1 MGLPRC
7 LSSPAVTAL
16 INACAIFFL
25 VVNVIRDQYSYHD
38 RLVSDYA
45 RTNVPDD
52 YDRPRLRGGRG
63 EEGGGIID
71 VHENGI
77 VDQERAKDDDVSA
90 RSSSAMIGPF
100 VPRGRA
106 VALPSIR
113 VSEDEEKDIER
124 SIYGGKG
131 DKPHL
136 GGFTEFDVSVRVFTI

>member
-16 INACAIFFL
+16 INVCAIFFL
-25 VVNVIRDQYSYHD
+25 VVNMIRDQYSYHD
-38 RLVSDYA
+38 RVVGEYA

-52 YDRPRLRGGRG
+52 YDRPRPRLRR
-63 EEGGGIID
+63 EGGGD
-71 VHENGI
+71 DDDENENDEI
-77 VDQERAKDDDVSA
+77 EADDVSA
-90 RSSSAMIGPF
+90 SAAIGLRI
-100 VPRGRA
+100 PRGRA

-113 VSEDEEKDIER
+113 VSEDEERDIER

-136 GGFTEFDVSVRVFTI
+136 GGFTEFDVS